1 MRVHFLLFLFITLSA
16 DLVLSQGEK
25 PQTAI
30 QTAIDAFSSDN
41 YMRNAAVSVLIKDL
55 NTKEVL
61 GEYNPNMSLC
71 PASTMKIA
79 TTGASIGTFGTQKR
93 FHTELQYDGFIDS
106 TGVLWGNVYIKGNGD
121 PSLGSKWFGEFNAD
135 FLDQW
140 VKALKD
146 SGVKEVKGAII
157 GDASY
162 FGDNPTPTNW
172 VWGDMG
178 NYYGAP
184 ANGLTI
190 YDNLCELHFGSGE
203 NAGDSTYIHCTTPYV
218 PEMRIINYVTAYN
231 GTKDN
236 AYIYGVPNDPIRIA
250 EGNIPKDEE
259 DFIVKASIPEPAL
272 VAANDLRQHLIENG
286 IYVVGM
292 ATTHR
297 RLFIDFFPLMNERKT
312 IHTLYGARVITL
324 SQMINRHSVNL
335 FAEHLFRQMGKYKYG
350 SASNYNSSVAV
361 TNYWKSKGMNTTGM
375 YVDDGSGLSRAN
387 AVSAYHLC
395 KMLEI
400 ISGSNYTDSFNST
413 LSVAGKS
420 GTLYSIGR
428 GSNASGNLMG
438 KSGTMNRIKSY
449 TGYVTSKSGRKLVFA
464 IISNNHNCTSY
475 QVMKLMEKVMVAAAN
490 YSG

>member
-1 MRVHFLLFLFITLSA
+1 MRYFFLLCLGVFIA
-16 DLVLSQGEK
+16 NFYANSQDEK
-25 PQTAI
+25 PKTSI
-30 QTAIDAFSSDN
+30 QTAIDEFAETS
-41 YMRNAAVSVLIKDL
+41 YMRNAALSIYVKDL

-61 GEYNPNMSLC
+61 GELNPNMSLS

-79 TTGASIGTFGTQKR
+79 STGAAIGTFGTQKR
-93 FHTELQYDGFIDS
+93 FSTVLQYDGYIDS
-106 TGVLWGNVYIKGNGD
+106 TGVLWGNVFIKGKGD
-121 PSLGSKWFGEFNAD
+121 PSLGSKWFGNFNSD

-140 VKALKD
+140 VKAIQD
-146 SGVKEVKGAII
+146 SGIREIKGAII

-162 FGDNPTPTNW
+162 FGYNPTPTNW

-190 YDNLCELHFGSGE
+190 YDNLCELHFSSGE
-203 NAGDSTYIHCTTPYV
+203 NQGDSTYIHCVTPYV
-218 PEMRIINYVTAYN
+218 PEMRILNHVTAYN
-231 GTKDN
+231 GKKDN
-236 AYIYGVPNDPIRIA
+236 AYIYGAPNDPVRFA
-250 EGNIPKDEE
+250 EGSIPKNEE
-259 DFIVKASIPEPAL
+259 DFVVKASIPEPAL
-272 VAANDLRQHLIENG
+272 VASNDLRQHLMENG
-286 IYVVGM
+286 IKVQGM
-292 ATTHR
+292 ATTQR
-297 RLFIDFFPLMNERKT
+297 RIFLDFFPLLGERKT

-324 SQMINRHSVNL
+324 SKMINRHSVNL
-335 FAEHLFRQMGKYKYG
+335 FAEHLFRQLGVYKYG

-361 TNYWKSKGMNTTGM
+361 TNYWKSKGMNTTGF

-400 ISGSNYTDSFNST
+400 MSGGNYADSFKST

-420 GTLYSIGR
+420 GTLYSIGK
-428 GSNASGNLMG
+428 GSNAVGNLMG

-475 QVMKLMEKVMVAAAN
+475 QIKNLMNKVMIATAN